1 MPLEEITDFNELI
14 DNKPIQQ
21 EIHYIV
27 CIIKIIIN
35 SLVETYQ
42 DNKIRTFL
50 NKSVLLEN

>member
-21 EIHYIV
+21 EIHYIL

-50 NKSVLLEN
+50 NKSVL